1 MKRQSILFI
10 LLLLLTLTTLCG
22 CSSAKNT
29 TESAKE
35 AAPMEAS
42 MEEAVEEAVEETV
55 EEASE
60 DSTEESAVS
69 ATSVTADTDTD
80 TFERKIGDTTFENV
94 TGVFEGLED
103 NHTAL
108 FSFDRVEVVFFFE
121 DPEVQTVLSEAV
133 VGSTYTLSYQY
144 DAEQGLNIIYEISE

>member
-1 MKRQSILFI
+1 MPSGIQQRYARPLAPQPFARSTNASIFLRGISACPFTLIPRTEPLF
-10 LLLLLTLTTLCG
+10 
-22 CSSAKNT
+22 SKAPVNT
-29 TESAKE
+29 PKPQPA
-35 AAPMEAS
+35 
-42 MEEAVEEAVEETV
+42 TV
-55 EEASE
+55 SE
-60 DSTEESAVS
+60 
-69 ATSVTADTDTD
+69 TSVTADADTD
-80 TFERKIGDTTFENV
+80 TFEQKIEDTTFENV

-133 VGSTYTLSYQY
+133 IGSTYTLSYQY

>member
-22 CSSAKNT
+22 CSSAKST
-29 TESAKE
+29 TESAEE

-42 MEEAVEEAVEETV
+42 MEEAVEEA
-55 EEASE
+55 
-60 DSTEESAVS
+60 AVS
-69 ATSVTADTDTD
+69 ETSVTADADTD
-80 TFERKIGDTTFENV
+80 TFERKIEDTTFENV

>member
-42 MEEAVEEAVEETV
+42 MEEAVEETV
-55 EEASE
+55 EEAATE
-60 DSTEESAVS
+60 VAEESAVS

>member
-22 CSSAKNT
+22 CSSTKNT
-29 TESAKE
+29 TESTKD

-42 MEEAVEEAVEETV
+42 MEEAVEEA
-55 EEASE
+55 
-60 DSTEESAVS
+60 AVS
-69 ATSVTADTDTD
+69 ETSVTADADTD
-80 TFERKIGDTTFENV
+80 TFERKIEDTTFENV

-103 NHTAL
+103 NRTAL
-108 FSFDRVEVVFFFE
+108 FSFDGVEVVFFFE
-121 DPEVQTVLSEAV
+121 GPEVQTVLSEAV

>member
-35 AAPMEAS
+35 TAPMEAS
-42 MEEAVEEAVEETV
+42 MEEAVEETV

-60 DSTEESAVS
+60 DSADESAVS
-69 ATSVTADTDTD
+69 AASVTADTDTD